1 MFDVNELC
9 VIVRLTDVGVI
20 NRQVSGVHQI
30 NDVSQPRQWNKN
42 LPRQNCVDESFL
54 RLIGK

>member
-42 LPRQNCVDESFL
+42 LPRQNCVDKSFL